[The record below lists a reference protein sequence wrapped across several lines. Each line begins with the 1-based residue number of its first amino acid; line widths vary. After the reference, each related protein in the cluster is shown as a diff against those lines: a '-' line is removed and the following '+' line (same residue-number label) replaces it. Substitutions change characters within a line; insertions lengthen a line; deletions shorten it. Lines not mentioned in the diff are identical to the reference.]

1 MKSVFIFIDDISCAG
16 GTERV
21 ASFLANNLVA
31 ANRKVMLVSRTNQ
44 NHQPYYALD
53 ARVCYKVIGSK
64 SLFRLFLFFIKNP
77 CDVIVSISMGRLSF
91 ILSHFHA
98 IARLHSR
105 LVLSEHVPYESS
117 PCWIRAMKWLSY
129 QWADDLILLTKHD
142 YKLLHQRVRAQAR
155 VIGNASAFSA
165 IDASACAGKQKIVLA
180 VGRLTYEKAFQRLIR
195 IWASIEELDGWSLR
209 IVGDGKDRA
218 MLQELIDTLGVT
230 DSVTLVPAL
239 KSIDNEYAQ
248 ASILAMSSRYEG
260 LPLVLIEAKSFALP
274 AISFDCKTGPR
285 EVIEDG
291 VDGFLIPEGDER
303 SYRTQ
308 LLKLMRDGELRNT
321 MQLAALSN
329 SNKYSTDAIFKQWLE
344 FI

>member
-1 MKSVFIFIDDISCAG
+1 MKKCVIYIDDITTSG

-31 ANRKVMLVSRTNQ
+31 VNRQVVLISRTNQ
-44 NHQPYYALD
+44 NYQPYYALD
-53 ARVCYKVIGSK
+53 SRVCYKAIGSR
-64 SLFRLFLFFIKNP
+64 SLRKLFLSLVENP
-77 CDVIVSISMGRLSF
+77 CDVIISISMGRLSF
-91 ILSHFHA
+91 ILSHLHA
-98 IARLHSR
+98 ILRLRSR

-117 PCWIRAMKWLSY
+117 PCWIRVMKWLSY
-129 QWADDLILLTKHD
+129 QLADDLILLTKHD
-142 YKLLHQRVRAQAR
+142 YKLLHHRVRAHAR
-155 VIGNASAFSA
+155 VIGNASAFSS
-165 IDASACAGKQKIVLA
+165 INESVCDRKQKIVLA
-180 VGRLTYEKAFQRLIR
+180 VGRLTYEKAFQRLIC
-195 IWASIEELDGWSLR
+195 IWASIEDLDSWSLR

-218 MLQELIDTLGVT
+218 MLQQLIDTLGVT

-239 KSIDNEYAQ
+239 KSIDKEYAK

-291 VDGFLIPEGDER
+291 VDGFLIPEGDEQ

-308 LLKLMRDGELRNT
+308 LLNLMRDSELRNK

-329 SNKYSTDAIFKQWLE
+329 SSKYSADAIFKQWLE